1 MLIDWCQKF
10 MGNNYVGTTRLTD
23 KVSQF
28 RKTIDQ
34 ETEESLS
41 IFAVKKKKNKRNTHK
56 HTKLTAK
63 GIARLKE
70 YLGC

>member
-1 MLIDWCQKF
+1 MLTNWCQKF

-41 IFAVKKKKNKRNTHK
+41 IFAVQKKTKKTHTNTQN
-56 HTKLTAK
+56 
-63 GIARLKE
+63 
-70 YLGC
+70 

>member
-41 IFAVKKKKNKRNTHK
+41 IFAVKKKKK
-56 HTKLTAK
+56 
-63 GIARLKE
+63 
-70 YLGC
+70 